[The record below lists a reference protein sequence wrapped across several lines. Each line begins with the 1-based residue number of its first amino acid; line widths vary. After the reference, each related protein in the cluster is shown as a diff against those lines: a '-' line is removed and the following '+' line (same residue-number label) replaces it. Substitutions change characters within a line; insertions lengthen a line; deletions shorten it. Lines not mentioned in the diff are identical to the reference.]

1 MTGPLPFHPGE
12 LEVQAR
18 AGVAPR
24 MVPIRDFMPDQHRT
38 FFAQLPHLFVATID
52 DGDWPML
59 TVLSGAPGFVQSPD
73 PATLRIDA
81 RLDPVDPVT
90 PWLTAGRPIGA
101 LGLEF
106 ETRRRNRA
114 NGVIAAADPGG
125 LTVTVRQSFGNCPQ
139 YIHTRRPASCPTEPG
154 PLERFDGLDPQARDT
169 VLRADTF
176 FVASSADAGQGLPGG
191 VDVSHRGGPAGFV
204 AVEGDTLTVPDYRGN
219 RYFNTL
225 GNFAVNP
232 RGALLFIDFA
242 NGDLLHLQGL
252 VEIDWS
258 PDQSGSGAERSWR
271 FRTVRGWR
279 RRTALPLVWP
289 LDEAA
294 ATPGSAR
301 AGGGR
306 SSP

>member
-1 MTGPLPFHPGE
+1 MPDPFPFHPGE

-18 AGVAPR
+18 AGIPPR

-38 FFAQLPHLFVATID
+38 FFAQLPHLFVATVD

-59 TVLSGAPGFVQSPD
+59 AVLSGAPGFVRSPD
-73 PATLRIDA
+73 PTTLRIDT
-81 RLDPVDPVT
+81 RLDPADPVT

-114 NGVIAAADPGG
+114 NGVIAAADRGG
-125 LTVTVRQSFGNCPQ
+125 LTVTVRQSFGNCPK
-139 YIHTRRPASCPTEPG
+139 YIHTRRPVASTTEPG
-154 PLERFDGLDPQARDT
+154 PLERFDGLDPQARNT

-176 FVASSADAGQGLPGG
+176 FVASSADAGQGPPGG
-191 VDVSHRGGPAGFV
+191 VDVSHRGGAAGFV
-204 AVEGDTLTVPDYRGN
+204 TVEGDTLTVPDYPGN

-232 RGALLFIDFA
+232 RGALLFVDFA
-242 NGDLLHLQGL
+242 SGDLLHLQGL
-252 VEIDWS
+252 LEIDWS
-258 PDQSGSGAERSWR
+258 HDHAPGAERSWR
-271 FRTVRGWR
+271 FRTIRGWR
-279 RRTALPLVWP
+279 LRAALPLLWP
-289 LDEAA
+289 LDQAA
-294 ATPGSAR
+294 ATPGI
-301 AGGGR
+301 AGAGAGR